1 VVINPKGMVYMKRY
15 PRVRFQKRLNYL
27 KEDVEEMGQTSLSAY
42 KKALEAFINY
52 DAELVKEVNKSNDKL
67 YEMNYQ
73 LEQKAMSVI
82 ASEQPVA
89 KDLRFIETCIKVA
102 SHLKRMGGLASNIA
116 DVARHIKD
124 EDIPEKP
131 MSDITHMADIVDG
144 MVSKSLSAFL
154 NEDMNLVREIKRDD
168 DKVDD
173 LFDQALKDIST
184 SMFQEKDSI
193 SFLIYL
199 LFVARFLERIADRA
213 ENIGDRTIYMITCEK
228 PGVAGRLDEL
238 IGDKNKEDKE

>member
-1 VVINPKGMVYMKRY
+1 MKRY
-15 PRVRFQKRLNYL
+15 PRIRFQKRLNYL
-27 KEDVEEMGQTSLSAY
+27 RDDIEEMGQTSLSAY
-42 KKALEAFINY
+42 KNALEAFKNY
-52 DAELVKEVNKSNDKL
+52 DAELVKQVNKSNDKL
-67 YEMNYQ
+67 HEMNYE

-89 KDLRFIETCIKVA
+89 KDLRFIETCIKIA

-116 DVARHIKD
+116 DVAKHIKD
-124 EDIPEKP
+124 ENIPEKP
-131 MSDITHMADIVDG
+131 MDDITHMSDIVDG

-154 NEDMNLVREIKRDD
+154 NEDMNLVREIKHDD

-173 LFDQALKDIST
+173 LFDKALNDISN
-184 SMFQEKDSI
+184 SMFQEKDAI
-193 SFLIYL
+193 SYMIYL

-228 PGVAGRLDEL
+228 PGVAEKLDEV
-238 IGDKNKEDKE
+238 IKDEDKK

>member
-1 VVINPKGMVYMKRY
+1 MENERY
-15 PRVRFQKRLNYL
+15 PRVRFQRRLNYL
-27 KEDVEEMGQTSLSAY
+27 RDDVEEMGQTSLAAY

-52 DAELVKEVNKSNDKL
+52 DANLVKEVSKANDKL
-67 YEMNYQ
+67 YEMNYR

-89 KDLRFIETCIKVA
+89 RDLRFIETCIKVA
-102 SHLKRMGGLASNIA
+102 SHLKRMGGLASNIG
-116 DVARHIKD
+116 DVAKHIKD
-124 EDIPEKP
+124 EEIPEKP
-131 MSDITHMADIVDG
+131 MEDITHMADIVDG

-154 NEDMNLVREIKRDD
+154 NEDMNLVRELKRDD

-173 LFDQALKDIST
+173 LFDKALNDISN
-184 SMFQEKDSI
+184 SMFQEKDAI
-193 SFLIYL
+193 SYMIYI

-228 PGVAGRLDEL
+228 PGVAAKLNEL
-238 IGDKNKEDKE
+238 IKDEKEQK

>member
-1 VVINPKGMVYMKRY
+1 MERRY
-15 PRVRFQKRLNYL
+15 PRVRFQKKLNYL
-27 KEDVEEMGQTSLSAY
+27 KEDVEKIGQTSLSAY
-42 KKALEAFINY
+42 KKALEAFSDYN
-52 DAELVKEVNKSNDKL
+52 EKLVKDVNKANDKL
-67 YEMNYQ
+67 YEMNYR
-73 LEQKAMSVI
+73 LEQKAMSII

-89 KDLRFIETCIKVA
+89 KDLRFIETCIKVS
-102 SHLKRMGGLASNIA
+102 SHLNRMGGLASNIA
-116 DVARHIKD
+116 DVAKYIKD
-124 EDIPEKP
+124 KQIPERP
-131 MSDITHMADIVDG
+131 MGDITHMADIVDG
-144 MVSKSLSAFL
+144 MMSKSISAFL
-154 NEDMNLVREIKRDD
+154 NEDMNLVREIKKDD

-173 LFDQALKDIST
+173 LFDQALKDISD

-238 IGDKNKEDKE
+238 IGDKTKK

>member
-1 VVINPKGMVYMKRY
+1 VVEDKMERKY
-15 PRVRFQKRLNYL
+15 PRVRFQRRLNYL
-27 KEDVEEMGQTSLSAY
+27 REDVEEMGQKSLSAY

-52 DAELVKEVNKSNDKL
+52 DAELVDEVNKANEKL
-67 YEMNYQ
+67 HEMGDEI
-73 LEQKAMSVI
+73 EQKGMSVI

-89 KDLRFIETCIKVA
+89 KDLRFIETCIKVS

-116 DVARHIKD
+116 DIARHLKD
-124 EDIPEKP
+124 KNIPEKP
-131 MSDITHMADIVDG
+131 MNDITHMGDIVDG
-144 MVSKSLSAFL
+144 MVSNSLSAFL
-154 NEDMNLVREIKRDD
+154 NEDMNIVRELKKDD

-173 LFDQALKDIST
+173 LFDLALKDIST

-238 IGDKNKEDKE
+238 IGDNKKK

>member
-1 VVINPKGMVYMKRY
+1 MERKY
-15 PRVRFQKRLNYL
+15 PRVRFQRKLDYL
-27 KEDVEEMGQTSLSAY
+27 REDVEELGQTSLTAY
-42 KKALEAFINY
+42 KKAMEAFINY
-52 DAELVKEVNKSNDKL
+52 DAKLVMQVKKANEKL
-67 YEMNYQ
+67 YEMNYR
-73 LEQKAMSVI
+73 LEQKAMSII

-89 KDLRFIETCIKVA
+89 KDLRFIETCIKVS

-116 DVARHIKD
+116 DVAKHIKD
-124 EDIPEKP
+124 EEIPEKP
-131 MSDITHMADIVDG
+131 MADIIHMSDIVDG
-144 MVSKSLSAFL
+144 MMSKSISAFL
-154 NEDMNLVREIKRDD
+154 NEDLNLVREIKRDD

-173 LFDQALKDIST
+173 LFDQALKDISN
-184 SMFQEKDSI
+184 SMFQEKDAI

-238 IGDKNKEDKE
+238 IGDKTTK

>member
-1 VVINPKGMVYMKRY
+1 VVDKMERRY

-27 KEDVEEMGQTSLSAY
+27 RDDVEEMGQTSLSAY

-52 DAELVKEVNKSNDKL
+52 DADLVKDVSKSNDRL
-67 YEMNYQ
+67 YEMNYR

-124 EDIPEKP
+124 ENIPEKP
-131 MSDITHMADIVDG
+131 MNDITHMADIVDG
-144 MVSKSLSAFL
+144 MMSKSLSAFL

-173 LFDQALKDIST
+173 LFDQALNDISN
-184 SMFQEKDSI
+184 SMFQEKDAI
-193 SFLIYL
+193 SYLIYL

-238 IGDKNKEDKE
+238 IRDKNKE

>member
-1 VVINPKGMVYMKRY
+1 MKGY
-15 PRVRFQKRLNYL
+15 PRIRFQKKLDYL
-27 KEDVEEMGQTSLSAY
+27 KNDVEEMGQTSLSAY
-42 KKALEAFINY
+42 KNAMEAFRNY
-52 DAELVKEVNKSNDKL
+52 DAELVNVVIHDHQKL
-67 YEMNYQ
+67 QEMNYN
-73 LEQKAMSVI
+73 LEQEAMSII

-89 KDLRFIETCIKVA
+89 KDLRFIETSIKVA

-116 DVARHIKD
+116 DIAKHVKD
-124 EDIPEKP
+124 EKIPEKP
-131 MSDITHMADIVDG
+131 MEDIIHMSDIVDG

-173 LFDQALKDIST
+173 LFDQALNDISN
-184 SMFQEKDSI
+184 SMFQEKEAI
-193 SFLIYL
+193 SYMISL

-228 PGVAGRLDEL
+228 PGVADKLNGL
-238 IGDKNKEDKE
+238 INEEEK

>member
-1 VVINPKGMVYMKRY
+1 MERRY

-42 KKALEAFINY
+42 KKALEAFIDY
-52 DAELVKEVNKSNDKL
+52 DAELVKEVNKANDKL
-67 YEMNYQ
+67 NDMKYR

-116 DVARHIKD
+116 DIAKHIKD

-131 MSDITHMADIVDG
+131 MNDITHMADIVDG
-144 MVSKSLSAFL
+144 MVGKSLSAFL

-173 LFDQALKDIST
+173 LFDLALKDIST
-184 SMFQEKDSI
+184 SMFQHKDAI

-238 IGDKNKEDKE
+238 IKDKNKE

>member
-1 VVINPKGMVYMKRY
+1 MERKY
-15 PRVRFQKRLNYL
+15 PRVRFQRKLDYL
-27 KEDVEEMGQTSLSAY
+27 REDVEELGQTSLTAY
-42 KKALEAFINY
+42 KKAMEAFIDY
-52 DAELVKEVNKSNDKL
+52 DAKLVMQVKKANEKL
-67 YEMNYQ
+67 YEMNYR
-73 LEQKAMSVI
+73 LEQKAMSII

-89 KDLRFIETCIKVA
+89 KDLRFIETCIKVS

-116 DVARHIKD
+116 DVAKNIKD
-124 EDIPEKP
+124 EEIPEKP
-131 MSDITHMADIVDG
+131 MADIIHMSDIVDG
-144 MVSKSLSAFL
+144 MMSKSISAFL
-154 NEDMNLVREIKRDD
+154 NEDLNLVREIKRDD

-173 LFDQALKDIST
+173 LFDQALKDISN
-184 SMFQEKDSI
+184 SMFQEKDAI

-238 IGDKNKEDKE
+238 IGDKTTK

>member
-1 VVINPKGMVYMKRY
+1 VEDKMERKY
-15 PRVRFQKRLNYL
+15 PRVRFQRKLDYL
-27 KEDVEEMGQTSLSAY
+27 REDVEELGQTSLTAY
-42 KKALEAFINY
+42 KKAMEAFIDY
-52 DAELVKEVNKSNDKL
+52 DAKLVMQVKKANEKL
-67 YEMNYQ
+67 YEMNYR
-73 LEQKAMSVI
+73 LEQKAMSII

-89 KDLRFIETCIKVA
+89 KDLRFIETCIKVS

-116 DVARHIKD
+116 DVAKHIKD
-124 EDIPEKP
+124 EEIPEKP
-131 MSDITHMADIVDG
+131 MADIIHMSDIVDG
-144 MVSKSLSAFL
+144 MMSKSISAFL
-154 NEDMNLVREIKRDD
+154 NEDLNLVREIKRDD

-173 LFDQALKDIST
+173 LFDQALKDISN
-184 SMFQEKDSI
+184 SMFQEKDAI

-238 IGDKNKEDKE
+238 IGDKTTK

>member
-1 VVINPKGMVYMKRY
+1 MERRY

-27 KEDVEEMGQTSLSAY
+27 REDVEEMGHTSLSAY
-42 KKALEAFINY
+42 KNALEAFINY
-52 DAELVKEVNKSNDKL
+52 DEELVKKVSKSNDKL
-67 YEMNYQ
+67 YEMNYN

-116 DVARHIKD
+116 DVAKQIKD
-124 EDIPEKP
+124 ENIPEKP

-144 MVSKSLSAFL
+144 MMSKSISAFL

-173 LFDQALKDIST
+173 LFDQALQDIST
-184 SMFQEKDSI
+184 SMFQEKDAI

-213 ENIGDRTIYMITCEK
+213 ENIGDRTIYMVTCEK
-228 PGVAGRLDEL
+228 PGVAGKLDGL
-238 IGDKNKEDKE
+238 VEDKK

>member
-1 VVINPKGMVYMKRY
+1 VEDKMERKY
-15 PRVRFQKRLNYL
+15 PRVRFQRKLDYL
-27 KEDVEEMGQTSLSAY
+27 KEDVENIGQTSLNAY
-42 KKALEAFINY
+42 KKALEAFKDY
-52 DAELVKEVNKSNDKL
+52 DVKLVIDVKKANEKL
-67 YEMNYQ
+67 YEMNYR
-73 LEQKAMSVI
+73 LEQKAMSII

-89 KDLRFIETCIKVA
+89 KDLRFIETCIKVS

-116 DVARHIKD
+116 DVAKHLKD
-124 EDIPEKP
+124 EKIPEKP
-131 MSDITHMADIVDG
+131 MGDIIHMSDIVDG
-144 MVSKSLSAFL
+144 MMSKSISAFL

-173 LFDQALKDIST
+173 LFDQALKDISN
-184 SMFQEKDSI
+184 SMFQEKDAI

-199 LFVARFLERIADRA
+199 LFVARFLERIADRS

-238 IGDKNKEDKE
+238 IGDKSTK

>member
-1 VVINPKGMVYMKRY
+1 MVEDRMERRY

-42 KKALEAFINY
+42 KKALEAFIDY
-52 DAELVKEVNKSNDKL
+52 DAELVKEVNKANDKL
-67 YEMNYQ
+67 NDMKYR

-116 DVARHIKD
+116 DIAKHIKD

-131 MSDITHMADIVDG
+131 MNDITHMADIVDG
-144 MVSKSLSAFL
+144 MVGKSLSAFL

-173 LFDQALKDIST
+173 LFDLALKDIST
-184 SMFQEKDSI
+184 SMFQHKDAI

-238 IGDKNKEDKE
+238 IKDKNKE

>member
-1 VVINPKGMVYMKRY
+1 MERRY
-15 PRVRFQKRLNYL
+15 PRVRFQKKLNYL
-27 KEDVEEMGQTSLSAY
+27 KEDVEKMGQTSLSAY
-42 KKALEAFINY
+42 KKALEAFSDY
-52 DAELVKEVNKSNDKL
+52 DEKLVKDVNKANDKL
-67 YEMNYQ
+67 YEMNYR
-73 LEQKAMSVI
+73 LEQKAMSII

-89 KDLRFIETCIKVA
+89 KDLRFIETCIKVS
-102 SHLKRMGGLASNIA
+102 SHLNRMGGLASNIA
-116 DVARHIKD
+116 DVAKYIKD
-124 EDIPEKP
+124 EQIPERP
-131 MSDITHMADIVDG
+131 MGDITHMADIVDG
-144 MVSKSLSAFL
+144 MMSKSISAFL

-173 LFDQALKDIST
+173 LFDQALKDISD

-238 IGDKNKEDKE
+238 IGDKTKK

>member
-1 VVINPKGMVYMKRY
+1 VEDKMERRY
-15 PRVRFQKRLNYL
+15 PRVRFQKKLNYL
-27 KEDVEEMGQTSLSAY
+27 KEDVEKMGQTSLSAY
-42 KKALEAFINY
+42 KKALEAFIDY
-52 DAELVKEVNKSNDKL
+52 DEALVKEVNKANDKL
-67 YEMNYQ
+67 YEMNYR

-89 KDLRFIETCIKVA
+89 KDLRFIETCIKVS

-116 DVARHIKD
+116 DVAKHIKD
-124 EDIPEKP
+124 EEIPERP
-131 MSDITHMADIVDG
+131 MNDITHMADIVDG
-144 MVSKSLSAFL
+144 MMSKSISAFL
-154 NEDMNLVREIKRDD
+154 NEDMNLVREIKKDD

-173 LFDQALKDIST
+173 LFDQALKDISD
-184 SMFQEKDSI
+184 SMFQEKDAI

-238 IGDKNKEDKE
+238 IGDKKKE

>member
-1 VVINPKGMVYMKRY
+1 VVEDKMERKY
-15 PRVRFQKRLNYL
+15 PRVRFQRRLNYL
-27 KEDVEEMGQTSLSAY
+27 RDDVEEMGKTTLSAY

-52 DAELVKEVNKSNDKL
+52 DAELVEEVNNSNDKVH
-67 YEMNYQ
+67 EMNDE

-89 KDLRFIETCIKVA
+89 KDLRFIETCIKVS
-102 SHLKRMGGLASNIA
+102 SHFKRMGGLASNIA
-116 DVARHIKD
+116 DIANHLKGKN
-124 EDIPEKP
+124 IPEKP
-131 MSDITHMADIVDG
+131 MSDIIHMGDIVDG

-154 NEDMNLVREIKRDD
+154 NEDMNLVRELKRDD

-173 LFDQALKDIST
+173 LFDLALKDIST

-238 IGDKNKEDKE
+238 IGDKDKS

>member
-1 VVINPKGMVYMKRY
+1 MERKY
-15 PRVRFQKRLNYL
+15 PRVRFQRKLDYL
-27 KEDVEEMGQTSLSAY
+27 REDVEELGQTSLTAY
-42 KKALEAFINY
+42 KKAMEAFIDY
-52 DAELVKEVNKSNDKL
+52 DAKLVMQVKKANEKL
-67 YEMNYQ
+67 YEMNYR
-73 LEQKAMSVI
+73 LEQKAMSII

-89 KDLRFIETCIKVA
+89 KDLRFIETCIKVS

-116 DVARHIKD
+116 DVAKHIKD
-124 EDIPEKP
+124 EEIPEKP
-131 MSDITHMADIVDG
+131 MADIIHMSDIVDG
-144 MVSKSLSAFL
+144 MMSKSISAFL
-154 NEDMNLVREIKRDD
+154 NEDLNLVREIKRDD

-173 LFDQALKDIST
+173 LFDQALKDISN
-184 SMFQEKDSI
+184 SMFQEKDAI

-238 IGDKNKEDKE
+238 IGDKTTK

>member
-1 VVINPKGMVYMKRY
+1 VEDKMERKY
-15 PRVRFQKRLNYL
+15 PRVRFQRKLDYL
-27 KEDVEEMGQTSLSAY
+27 REDVEELGQTSLTAY
-42 KKALEAFINY
+42 KKAMEAFINY
-52 DAELVKEVNKSNDKL
+52 DAKLVMQVKKANEKL
-67 YEMNYQ
+67 YEMNYR
-73 LEQKAMSVI
+73 LEQKAMSII

-89 KDLRFIETCIKVA
+89 KDLRFIETCIKVS

-116 DVARHIKD
+116 DVAKHIKD
-124 EDIPEKP
+124 EEIPEKP
-131 MSDITHMADIVDG
+131 MADIIHMSDIVDG
-144 MVSKSLSAFL
+144 MMSKSISAFL
-154 NEDMNLVREIKRDD
+154 NEDLNLVREIKRDD

-173 LFDQALKDIST
+173 LFDQALKDISN
-184 SMFQEKDSI
+184 SMFQEKDAI

-238 IGDKNKEDKE
+238 IGDKTTK

>member
-1 VVINPKGMVYMKRY
+1 MVRRY

-27 KEDVEEMGQTSLSAY
+27 RDDVEEIGQTSLAAY
-42 KKALEAFINY
+42 KKALETFKNY
-52 DAELVKEVNKSNDKL
+52 DAKMVKEVNKANEKL
-67 YEMNYQ
+67 YEMNYR

-116 DVARHIKD
+116 DIAKHIKD
-124 EDIPEKP
+124 EEIPEKP
-131 MSDITHMADIVDG
+131 MNDITHMADIVDG
-144 MVSKSLSAFL
+144 MMSKSLSAFL
-154 NEDMNLVREIKRDD
+154 NEDINLVREIKRDD

-173 LFDQALKDIST
+173 LFDQALKDISN
-184 SMFQEKDSI
+184 SMFQEKDAI

-238 IGDKNKEDKE
+238 IGDKNKE